1 MKKLA
6 IVAFGAMC
14 APLFLATPA
23 LAGSDLTPPKVLGEV
38 VGNVAGNRRIAA
50 PGRRLAFTGTQITV
64 WMVAAA
70 ALLLL
75 GVGLLVA
82 ATAAREAS
90 SILGLLHEADS
101 VLSDLVDGRREER
114 VTLRQN
120 LSGSGGLKPTTMSRL
135 GSASPS

>member
-38 VGNVAGNRRIAA
+38 VGKVAD
-50 PGRRLAFTGTQITV
+50 PGAQPGALAFTGTQITV

-82 ATAAREAS
+82 ARQRAKRARS
-90 SILGLLHEADS
+90 
-101 VLSDLVDGRREER
+101 
-114 VTLRQN
+114 
-120 LSGSGGLKPTTMSRL
+120 
-135 GSASPS
+135 

>member
-14 APLFLATPA
+14 APVFMATAA
-23 LAGSDLTPPKVLGEV
+23 LAQSNLPPPQVGGEV
-38 VGNVAGNRRIAA
+38 VGNAAGNVAD
-50 PGRRLAFTGTQITV
+50 PGAGAGALAFTGTQVTV

-82 ATAAREAS
+82 ARQRAKRAR
-90 SILGLLHEADS
+90 
-101 VLSDLVDGRREER
+101 
-114 VTLRQN
+114 
-120 LSGSGGLKPTTMSRL
+120 P
-135 GSASPS
+135 